1 MAESARVTSRRSK
14 RRSPQSV
21 ARVYADANASKPKS
35 YYDYETF
42 EPTWR
47 EQEDYQIIRKIGRGK
62 YSEVFDGMDMKN
74 KQLCVVKILKP
85 VKKKKIQREIK
96 IIQNLAG
103 GTNIIS
109 LLDCIRDPVSKTN
122 SLVFEHVNNIDF
134 KVLFP
139 TLTDLDVRFYIY
151 ELLKGLDFCHSKG
164 IMHRDIKP
172 HNVMIDHK
180 RKKLRIIDWG
190 LAEFYHPKM
199 EYNVRVASRYFK
211 GPELLVNMRDYDYSL
226 DLWSLGCMF
235 AGMIF
240 LTHPF
245 FHGRDNFDQL
255 VKIAKVLGSEE
266 LEAYLKKYNLV
277 LESHFDSILETY
289 QRKEWKSFV
298 SSRNQHLVSD
308 EALDL
313 LDNLLK
319 FDHQAR
325 FTCQEAMKHPYF
337 DPIRE
342 QADRGEYEGKDNGED
357 TEMP

>member
-1 MAESARVTSRRSK
+1 M
-14 RRSPQSV
+14 SV
-21 ARVYADANASKPKS
+21 ARIYKDVNLNKPKS

-47 EQEDYQIIRKIGRGK
+47 EQDDYQIIRKIGRGK

-74 KQLCVVKILKP
+74 NKLCVVKILKP

-96 IIQNLAG
+96 ILKNLQG
-103 GTNIIS
+103 GTNIIH
-109 LLDCIRDPVSKTN
+109 LVDAVRDPISKTN
-122 SLVFEHVNNIDF
+122 SLVFEHVDNIDF

-139 TLTDLDVRFYIY
+139 TLVDKDIRFYIFQ
-151 ELLKGLDFCHSKG
+151 LLRGLDYCHSRG

-180 RKKLRIIDWG
+180 KKKLRIIDWG
-190 LAEFYHPKM
+190 LAEFYHPKT

-266 LEAYLKKYNLV
+266 LDAYLKKYNLT
-277 LESHFDSILETY
+277 LESHLENILGTY
-289 QRKEWKSFV
+289 SRQPWRSYINA
-298 SSRNQHLVSD
+298 RNQHLCPP

-325 FTCQEAMKHPYF
+325 FTCKEAMKHPYF

-342 QADRGEYEGKDNGED
+342 AAERGEYESKDNGDEAMD
-357 TEMP
+357 D

>member
-1 MAESARVTSRRSK
+1 MADSSRVSRRSK
-14 RRSPQSV
+14 RRQPMSV
-21 ARVYADANASKPKS
+21 ARVYKDVNVNKPKH
-35 YYDYETF
+35 YYDYESF

-47 EQEDYQIIRKIGRGK
+47 EQDDYQIIRKIGRGK
-62 YSEVFDGMDMKN
+62 YSEVFDGMDMKTTT
-74 KQLCVVKILKP
+74 LVVVKILKP

-96 IIQNLAG
+96 ILKNLTG
-103 GTNIIS
+103 GTNIIH
-109 LLDCIRDPVSKTN
+109 LGDVIRDPISKTN
-122 SLVFEHVNNIDF
+122 SLVFEHVDNIDF

-139 TLTDLDVRFYIY
+139 TLVDTDIRYYTFQ
-151 ELLKGLDFCHSKG
+151 LLRGLDYCHSRG

-172 HNVMIDHK
+172 HNVMIDHAK
-180 RKKLRIIDWG
+180 KKLRIIDWG
-190 LAEFYHPKM
+190 LAEFYHPKT

-240 LTHPF
+240 LVHPF

-255 VKIAKVLGSEE
+255 VKIAKVLGSVE
-266 LEAYLKKYNLV
+266 LDAYLKKYNLT
-277 LESHFDSILETY
+277 LESHIQKILGTY
-289 QRKEWKSFV
+289 ERQPWKSFV
-298 SSRNQHLVSD
+298 NSTNQHLCPPD
-308 EALDL
+308 ALDL

-325 FTCQEAMKHPYF
+325 LTAAEAMKHPYF

-342 QADRGEYEGKDNGED
+342 AAMRGEYESKE
-357 TEMP
+357 